1 VEASQIEGLIRIG
14 SRPSELALRRARV
27 VESLLEAAGASC
39 EIVSIKTAGDK
50 KRKNLAAP
58 LGEAGLFTRAL
69 ETALAKGKVDC
80 CVHSL
85 RDLPV
90 EMLEGLEIVAQLE
103 RDDPRDVLV
112 VNPVTQADSL
122 ESIPAGSRVGT
133 SSPTRRAQ
141 LLARRP
147 DLEVVDLRGD
157 VPTRLRKVE
166 SGQVHA
172 TIFAASDLIRLNATQ
187 RITAWFEPPG
197 WLPVAGQGV
206 TAVQIRSDDGDTRAL
221 LAPHDHTPTSVA
233 TRAERAFLASLD
245 SGGHAPIGA
254 LVLSNMI
261 LHGFVSDPNG
271 RTIVRG
277 SRRVDP
283 SAPEESGETLA
294 AELRERGAG
303 SLLAE
308 MRSAERAKRIGT

>member
-1 VEASQIEGLIRIG
+1 MTERLIRVG

-27 VESLLEAAGASC
+27 VESLLEAAGTSC
-39 EIVSIKTAGDK
+39 EIVKIKSAGDR
-50 KRKNLAAP
+50 KRKDLRGHV
-58 LGEAGLFTRAL
+58 GEPGLFTREL
-69 ETALAKGKVDC
+69 EIALAKGKVDC

-85 RDLPV
+85 RDLPA
-90 EMLEGLEIVAQLE
+90 EMPADLELVARLE

-122 ESIPAGSRVGT
+122 ESVPAGSRIGT

-147 DLEVVDLRGD
+147 DLEVVEFRGD

-166 SGQVHA
+166 RGQVHA

-187 RITAWFEPPG
+187 RITAWLNPPG

-206 TAVQIRSDDGDTRAL
+206 TAVQIRADDDEMRSL
-221 LAPHDHTPTSVA
+221 LAPHDHPATSIA
-233 TRAERAFLASLD
+233 TRAERAFVASLD

-254 LVLSNMI
+254 LVQADMVLF
-261 LHGFVSDPNG
+261 GFVSDPDG
-271 RTIVRG
+271 RTVVRG
-277 SRRVDP
+277 SRRVDAA
-283 SAPEESGETLA
+283 APEESGGALA
-294 AELRERGAG
+294 AELRDRGAG

-308 MRSAERAKRIGT
+308 IRSAERAKAAELEQP

>member
-1 VEASQIEGLIRIG
+1 M
-14 SRPSELALRRARV
+14 RRART
-27 VESLLEAAGASC
+27 VEALLQAAGAKC
-39 EIVSIKTAGDK
+39 EIVTIKTTGDR
-50 KRKNLAAP
+50 KRKDLASHV
-58 LGEAGLFTRAL
+58 GETGLFTREL
-69 ETALAKGKVDC
+69 ENALAKGKVDY
-80 CVHSL
+80 CVHAL
-85 RDLPV
+85 RDLPT
-90 EMLEGLEIVAQLE
+90 EMSADLDIVACLE

-112 VNPVTQADSL
+112 VNAVTQADSL
-122 ESIPAGSRVGT
+122 ESVPAGSRVGT
-133 SSPTRRAQ
+133 SSPARRAQ
-141 LLARRP
+141 LLARRR
-147 DLEVVDLRGD
+147 DLEVVELHGD

-166 SGQVHA
+166 RGQVHA

-206 TAVQIRSDDGDTRAL
+206 TAVQIRADDDEMRLL
-221 LAPHDHTPTSVA
+221 LAEHDHPPTSIA
-233 TRAERAFLASLD
+233 IRAERAFLAALD

-254 LVLSNMI
+254 LVQADMT
-261 LHGFVSDPNG
+261 LHGFVSDPSG

-283 SAPEESGETLA
+283 SLPEESGESLA

-308 MRSAERAKRIGT
+308 LRSAERAKAADSSIFSP